1 MSTNHKLKMIY
12 TRIRGKSMKKDKL
25 INKIIYRLSYSGRRE
40 RNLKETSDNISKY
53 MNMSDNEFIMEYTEV
68 CSRYEHK
75 KLILTV
81 ISIGL
86 IISMISNI
94 WKYFYEFLMKI
105 FTSKSIAVVD
115 VKNQAIVL
123 SLIII
128 LMISLVVLFITY
140 NMVKTIYVLN
150 KKKILLNQV
159 KDMRMSS

>member
-1 MSTNHKLKMIY
+1 
-12 TRIRGKSMKKDKL
+12 MKKDKL

-40 RNLKETSDNISKY
+40 RNLKETSDNISKC
-53 MNMSDNEFIMEYTEV
+53 MKMSDNEFVMEYTEV

-75 KLILTV
+75 KLIFTV

-86 IISMISNI
+86 IISIITNI
-94 WKYFYEFLMKI
+94 WKYFYQFLI
-105 FTSKSIAVVD
+105 ILFTSKNIAVVD

-128 LMISLVVLFITY
+128 LMISLVAIFITY

-150 KKKILLNQV
+150 KKKIFLNQI
-159 KDMRMSS
+159 KDMRKK

>member
-1 MSTNHKLKMIY
+1 
-12 TRIRGKSMKKDKL
+12 
-25 INKIIYRLSYSGRRE
+25 
-40 RNLKETSDNISKY
+40 
-53 MNMSDNEFIMEYTEV
+53 
-68 CSRYEHK
+68 
-75 KLILTV
+75 
-81 ISIGL
+81 
-86 IISMISNI
+86 MISNI

-128 LMISLVVLFITY
+128 LMISLVALFITY

>member
-1 MSTNHKLKMIY
+1 MLTKHKLKMIY

-53 MNMSDNEFIMEYTEV
+53 MNMSDDEFIMEYTEV

-94 WKYFYEFLMKI
+94 WKYFYEFLMKNI
-105 FTSKSIAVVD
+105 YLQKYCCSRCEKPSYCFIINYHINDFFSCSIYY
-115 VKNQAIVL
+115 I
-123 SLIII
+123 
-128 LMISLVVLFITY
+128 
-140 NMVKTIYVLN
+140 
-150 KKKILLNQV
+150 
-159 KDMRMSS
+159 

>member
-1 MSTNHKLKMIY
+1 
-12 TRIRGKSMKKDKL
+12 
-25 INKIIYRLSYSGRRE
+25 
-40 RNLKETSDNISKY
+40 
-53 MNMSDNEFIMEYTEV
+53 
-68 CSRYEHK
+68 
-75 KLILTV
+75 
-81 ISIGL
+81 
-86 IISMISNI
+86 
-94 WKYFYEFLMKI
+94 MKI

>member
-1 MSTNHKLKMIY
+1 
-12 TRIRGKSMKKDKL
+12 
-25 INKIIYRLSYSGRRE
+25 
-40 RNLKETSDNISKY
+40 
-53 MNMSDNEFIMEYTEV
+53 
-68 CSRYEHK
+68 
-75 KLILTV
+75 
-81 ISIGL
+81 
-86 IISMISNI
+86 
-94 WKYFYEFLMKI
+94 MKI

-159 KDMRMSS
+159 EDMRKK

>member
-1 MSTNHKLKMIY
+1 
-12 TRIRGKSMKKDKL
+12 
-25 INKIIYRLSYSGRRE
+25 
-40 RNLKETSDNISKY
+40 
-53 MNMSDNEFIMEYTEV
+53 
-68 CSRYEHK
+68 
-75 KLILTV
+75 
-81 ISIGL
+81 
-86 IISMISNI
+86 
-94 WKYFYEFLMKI
+94 MKI

-128 LMISLVVLFITY
+128 LMISSVALFITY

>member
-1 MSTNHKLKMIY
+1 
-12 TRIRGKSMKKDKL
+12 MKKDKL

-53 MNMSDNEFIMEYTEV
+53 MNMSDDEFIMEYTEV

-94 WKYFYEFLMKI
+94 WKYFYEDVYKRQPLIYNQKI
-105 FTSKSIAVVD
+105 YGMIGIDISFAYLQKTLAYD
-115 VKNQAIVL
+115 EL
-123 SLIII
+123 SNSGNGGYMLA
-128 LMISLVVLFITY
+128 LQTKENTY
-140 NMVKTIYVLN
+140 QSMF
-150 KKKILLNQV
+150 
-159 KDMRMSS
+159 

>member
-53 MNMSDNEFIMEYTEV
+53 MNMSDDEFIMEYTEV

-75 KLILTV
+75 KLIFTV

-86 IISMISNI
+86 IISNI

-105 FTSKSIAVVD
+105 FTSKNIAVVD

-128 LMISLVVLFITY
+128 LMISLVALFITY

-150 KKKILLNQV
+150 KKKILLNQI
-159 KDMRMSS
+159 KNMRMSS

>member
-1 MSTNHKLKMIY
+1 
-12 TRIRGKSMKKDKL
+12 
-25 INKIIYRLSYSGRRE
+25 
-40 RNLKETSDNISKY
+40 
-53 MNMSDNEFIMEYTEV
+53 
-68 CSRYEHK
+68 
-75 KLILTV
+75 
-81 ISIGL
+81 
-86 IISMISNI
+86 
-94 WKYFYEFLMKI
+94 MKI

-128 LMISLVVLFITY
+128 LMISLVALFITY